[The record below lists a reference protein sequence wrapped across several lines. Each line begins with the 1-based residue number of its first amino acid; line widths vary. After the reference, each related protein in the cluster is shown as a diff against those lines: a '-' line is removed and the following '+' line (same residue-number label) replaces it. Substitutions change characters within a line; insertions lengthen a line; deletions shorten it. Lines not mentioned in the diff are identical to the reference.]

1 MKINVYVAVEGGG
14 AARRICW
21 YMGTSDTQVEKA
33 IRIQLRLPRETEFLL
48 RDADGDMVPVSST
61 LPNGQHYTVVIHED
75 GYTTSN
81 ANTATTSIIRPIMSV
96 NDDEMDTVISPPSPK
111 RRRLE
116 TDDDAVTPP
125 SPASPLVDPVSAI
138 TPPIRRVSAPHRPV
152 ATIIAQFVDTFTRPI
167 ANEDNMNFIPNAGPF
182 ALYEL
187 YCKVVLDKKFHPKRE
202 DVFYKMTS
210 LHCKVDRQRVNRY
223 YQCPVENGQG
233 TMYVQFK
240 PQGKGVLLRRYRKL
254 GHAEELEDVVKAAP
268 FVLWLGLD
276 PNEVVALYTRFLE
289 GFVPITK
296 RTFRVENGNA
306 FTGTQQGQQD
316 QAPTGII
323 PVEE

>member
-61 LPNGQHYTVVIHED
+61 LPNGQHYTV
-75 GYTTSN
+75 
-81 ANTATTSIIRPIMSV
+81 
-96 NDDEMDTVISPPSPK
+96 